1 MASTAPPQSTNSD
14 PAPSTNGSTA
24 SGSNRGQ
31 KKSNR
36 RGGRGRGR
44 GTQNRQFNTDDGQP
58 QPNGNGMTS
67 TSTQDNATKRRPRR
81 RGNRGSGRG
90 GGGRGGNTAAVDPTS
105 ILHKN
110 ADESTTNKQ
119 SASTTTQTAE
129 DVSSPQSPRTEQAM
143 QFIADSIAGANI
155 VDDNNTSADNGI
167 NAQQTQNQHTKNKNE
182 TNNISNNQQQQQQ
195 KKKKSKRNKNNNRSK
210 NNPKSYPWRK
220 YLPDGC
226 DDPISLEPLNKL
238 KYPPFALVVE
248 PPYVPILPGMW
259 PPELAKEKKS
269 NIAAEKKKGAA
280 AQKTNANAQQ
290 STNDNAVIEQIKG
303 VSNDNNDK
311 ERELEILKQQW
322 GEQAVVNTTADSNTK
337 SSSEIE
343 SLSSTSIEGRH
354 VNLFDGQVL
363 AYYLVSTLQFID
375 PNNRRDLTRAELQ
388 ALDTYLSTYDL
399 GNAGVTDAYDDKGVT
414 LSTAGSAAQSS
425 AGRLQILQEEAR
437 SILNS
442 LHNGGGR
449 GNGDGW
455 GRDRQNHQ
463 QRPTPG
469 SRRQRERDRDVRR
482 VQSTNS
488 LRDDRH
494 QQQQQQGDTAANNFA
509 RMYAAQQGGS
519 QPLFDHQQQPGHA
532 HDTGIYEGEGGGGL
546 LIIDDDI
553 NPGLRSGFPV
563 VGSDVDNNTSGL
575 YSAQH
580 IAEHHS
586 HAAQSQQSNFPS
598 LAATTNSQDNVNGQ
612 GNNSTSKPPP
622 QGRPSKSL
630 NKISKLVKKTDPK
643 VVERQRKAREEAQR
657 RAERSQLNY
666 FNPDSMV
673 GTNSNT
679 TLGGTTGGA
688 LLAAPTLSNQPP
700 SEAVLER
707 NRNLAQALGVAP
719 STVRN
724 EISLTG
730 WSRPVVSHTSDEFS
744 KELNAAQYPDALL
757 KEAQERMSELLK
769 LEKNWKKFLSNDREA
784 SCSLKPMARP
794 LRKFVHEYSDFWK
807 LHTESY
813 DPEGRR
819 YVYCKKLEETS
830 APYPMLSEAARKW
843 RPTAGPVVEE
853 VDINS
858 LPTGPSAA
866 NADKWH
872 TEERVPLKLAP
883 RSIPSGAPQ
892 PEMPE
897 SSMGGMTRSTSTPLL
912 SMTGEVPPPPRFSNL
927 GENERPRL
935 TLAPRS
941 IPTWNELEQRDISQ
955 EQWNEMTAEEQEAIL
970 TEIEEEKAKQQA
982 QIQREKE
989 KEQAR
994 LQRQENK
1001 AKKKR
1006 QEEAKK
1012 KSLLED
1018 AFASSSDDDSD
1029 GSDWFEGE
1037 LEEFDDDEGM

>member
-14 PAPSTNGSTA
+14 PTPSTNGSTA
-24 SGSNRGQ
+24 SGSTGGP
-31 KKSNR
+31 KKSGR
-36 RGGRGRGR
+36 RGGRGREK
-44 GTQNRQFNTDDGQP
+44 GTQNSQSNDDGQ
-58 QPNGNGMTS
+58 QQKQQANGM
-67 TSTQDNATKRRPRR
+67 TSTQDNANPTTRRRPRR

-90 GGGRGGNTAAVDPTS
+90 GGRGGNNTAVVDHPTS

-110 ADESTTNKQ
+110 YAESTTHDSKQ
-119 SASTTTQTAE
+119 SASTTTVE
-129 DVSSPQSPRTEQAM
+129 DVSSPPSPRTEQAM
-143 QFIADSIAGANI
+143 QFIEDSIAGANI
-155 VDDNNTSADNGI
+155 VDDNHKSADNGTT
-167 NAQQTQNQHTKNKNE
+167 ATQNQHTKKKNE
-182 TNNISNNQQQQQQ
+182 TNNNSNQQQQQSNKQ
-195 KKKKSKRNKNNNRSK
+195 KKKSKRNKNNNRSK

-269 NIAAEKKKGAA
+269 NIAAEKKN
-280 AQKTNANAQQ
+280 TNANAQQ
-290 STNDNAVIEQIKG
+290 STTTDNAVIEQIKG
-303 VSNDNNDK
+303 TSNDNNGK

-322 GEQAVVNTTADSNTK
+322 GEQAVVPSDLNAK
-337 SSSEIE
+337 SSSEIATTTT
-343 SLSSTSIEGRH
+343 SNSIEGRH

-388 ALDTYLSTYDL
+388 ALDIYLSTYVL

-414 LSTAGSAAQSS
+414 LSTAGSAAQSA
-425 AGRLQILQEEAR
+425 AGRVQILQEEAR

-449 GNGDGW
+449 GNNDSW

-688 LLAAPTLSNQPP
+688 LLAAPTLSNQSP

-769 LEKNWKKFLSNDREA
+769 LEKNWKKFLSNDRDS

-843 RPTAGPVVEE
+843 RPTAGPAVVE

-866 NADKWH
+866 NADGWH

-883 RSIPSGAPQ
+883 RSIPEGAPQ
-892 PEMPE
+892 PEMQ

-941 IPTWNELEQRDISQ
+941 IPTWNELEQRDITQ
-955 EQWNEMTAEEQEAIL
+955 TQWNDFTQEEQEAIL
-970 TEIEEEKAKQQA
+970 IEIEEEKAKQQA
-982 QIQREKE
+982 QLQREKA